1 MAEEINIGT
10 KGRVT
15 TQKRRAER
23 PCVERKWQVLIWN
36 RRARHFHKPD
46 GWASGPIWYN
56 SPAPTLGQH
65 NREVFSDLLGFTA
78 GDLVRLRQT
87 AVI

>member
-1 MAEEINIGT
+1 M
-10 KGRVT
+10 
-15 TQKRRAER
+15 
-23 PCVERKWQVLIWN
+23 PVLYI
-36 RRARHFHKPD
+36 KPD

-78 GDLVRLRQT
+78 GDLVRLRET